1 MFRASNFLLLLFFS
15 PHLSYS
21 WQAHSTVG
29 FHPRKQA
36 LEFSGRSLRVA
47 STDFVPQVNPNVETN
62 AMSLSGVPYESVL
75 SGLDRL
81 YPPQG
86 LHIRNAASRTDGYW
100 KFISQGEEP
109 PMDLTYGEFDFH
121 FFAQLLDRAHYH
133 FFQHD
138 TQRPLSWEGKVF
150 ADLGSGTG
158 RLVLGAAALHPGWKV
173 CRGIEL
179 LEGIYNVAEENLSKC
194 KRKDSSGDN
203 DSWVLP
209 YPCPVTQTVDSE
221 LRMAPIDLKC
231 GSFDDPYE
239 YLGDID
245 CAFVFSSCFS
255 SELMG
260 KLGRAIGRQFQ
271 PGSIIITTD
280 YMLPLEN
287 RIDPVVGDAS
297 IPSGTYRLELVEK
310 LDGWCWLTG
319 GDSTAYIH
327 RVVKSLS

>member
-1 MFRASNFLLLLFFS
+1 MVRTEKKLLLLFFL
-15 PHLSYS
+15 PDPSYS
-21 WQAHSTVG
+21 WQTSSTVD
-29 FHPRKQA
+29 FHPGKITSRRH
-36 LEFSGRSLRVA
+36 FSGKQLGVA
-47 STDFVPQVNPNVETN
+47 STDFVPQANPTVETN
-62 AMSLSGVPYESVL
+62 ALSLSGVSYESVL
-75 SGLDRL
+75 SGLNEL

-121 FFAQLLDRAHYH
+121 FFAQLLDRAHHHY
-133 FFQHD
+133 FQYAA
-138 TQRPLSWEGKVF
+138 QRPTSWDGKVF
-150 ADLGSGTG
+150 TDLGSGTG

-179 LEGIYNVAEENLSKC
+179 LEGINNVAAENLSKC
-194 KRKDSSGDN
+194 KSEASLGDN
-203 DSWVLP
+203 SYVLP
-209 YPCPVTQTVDSE
+209 YSCPQKVNSALV
-221 LRMAPIDLKC
+221 MAPVDLKC

-239 YLGDID
+239 YLGDTD

-255 SELMG
+255 PELME

-280 YMLPLEN
+280 YKLPLEN
-287 RIDPVVGDAS
+287 RIDPVEGDAS